1 MIIISEKD
9 YRQIKLLQED
19 FYYGVDKYCDRLDD
33 TSRFR
38 DPFEEI
44 MEIIDNARSDK
55 QYENYT
61 SLFNRQ

>member
-55 QYENYT
+55 
-61 SLFNRQ
+61 